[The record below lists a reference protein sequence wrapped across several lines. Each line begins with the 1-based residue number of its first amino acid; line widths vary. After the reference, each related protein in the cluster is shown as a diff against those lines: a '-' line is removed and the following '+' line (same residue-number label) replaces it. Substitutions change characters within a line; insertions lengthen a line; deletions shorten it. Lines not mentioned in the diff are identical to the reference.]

1 MKKLYEKSEIGFA
14 VAWIVAY
21 VVLTSVADNL
31 SKGIGVAKC
40 VTLPVHLLLCAALL
54 GFVYK
59 NRLCEKYGFRRPFY
73 PASRFLYYL
82 PLAVVALSKL
92 AGGVGLPMTPVETAL
107 FVLSMTCVGLLEEV
121 IFRGLL
127 FRAMEKDNVHRAI
140 VVSAVT
146 FGLGHI
152 VNAFNGSGRSLPET
166 LVQILFAVAVGF
178 ALVLVFHRGG
188 SLVPCILFH
197 AVNNALG
204 AFAAEGGF
212 APWVEM
218 LVNGGII
225 LLIAAYCLWLA
236 KSLPEPKPTEGR
248 G

>member
-31 SKGIGVAKC
+31 SAGIGVAKC

-54 GFVYK
+54 GFVFG
-59 NRLCEKYGFRRPFY
+59 NGLGEKYGFRRPLY

-82 PLAVVALSKL
+82 PLAVVALARL
-92 AGGVGLPMTPVETAL
+92 AGGVGLSMTPVETAL
-107 FVLSMTCVGLLEEV
+107 YALSMVCVGLLEEV

-127 FRAMEKDNVHRAI
+127 FRAMERENLRRAI
-140 VVSAVT
+140 IVSAVT

-152 VNAFNGSGRSLPET
+152 VNAFNGSGRTLPET
-166 LVQILFAVAVGF
+166 LVQIAFAVAVGF
-178 ALVLVFHRGG
+178 ALVLLFHRGG

-197 AVNNALG
+197 AANNALG

-212 APWVEM
+212 APWAGA
-218 LVNGGII
+218 LVTGGII
-225 LLIAAYCLWLA
+225 LLVAGYCLWLV
-236 KSLPEPKPTEGR
+236 KRLPEPKPAEGR

>member
-31 SKGIGVAKC
+31 SAGIGVAKS

-54 GFVYK
+54 GFVFR
-59 NRLCEKYGFRRPFY
+59 NGLCEKYGFRRPFY

-82 PLAVVALSKL
+82 PLAITALAKL
-92 AGGVGLPMTPVETAL
+92 AGGVGLWMTPVETAL

-127 FRAMEKDNVHRAI
+127 FRAMEKDNVRRAI

-152 VNAFNGSGRSLPET
+152 VNAFNGSGQSLPQT
-166 LVQILFAVAVGF
+166 LAQIVFAVAVGF
-178 ALVLVFHRGG
+178 AMVLLFHRGG
-188 SLVPCILFH
+188 SLVPCIVFH
-197 AVNNALG
+197 SVNNALG
-204 AFAAEGGF
+204 AFAAESGF
-212 APWVEM
+212 APWVEI

-225 LLIAAYCLWLA
+225 LLVVAYCLWLV
-236 KSLPEPKPTEGR
+236 KRLPEPKPAESR